1 MNKKKVVGIIVG
13 FIVIVGIGSYV
24 ISKNKAL
31 KGVKDKSQNIE
42 SSGNS
47 YNEVNQLS
55 TTVKI
60 LDKTNTDTFRIYKA
74 SRRELLERLDYYNEK
89 FDDKNLKLI
98 ISDEKKIPTNLLR
111 LAVMHPESIPFVARD
126 NTKSINNN
134 IDMTPYLD
142 KGKVPLFTQ
151 FDKNWGYDK
160 YGNSIIALNGC
171 GPTSLT
177 MVISY
182 LTDDKNINPKIVA
195 DYSEKHGGYSEGR
208 GSTSALM
215 VSVAKHFGVIG
226 KEINVFDVR
235 SELESGHPV
244 IVDVG
249 YGEFTL
255 TGHILVLTGVT
266 SDGKILM
273 NNPDSIRDS
282 HKSFYLSEINSN
294 AQAYYA
300 YSKA

>member
-1 MNKKKVVGIIVG
+1 MSKKKIVGIIVAI
-13 FIVIVGIGSYV
+13 IVIIGIGTYV
-24 ISKNKAL
+24 VSKSRVLNVNKGQ
-31 KGVKDKSQNIE
+31 KEESKSIDNIK
-42 SSGNS
+42 
-47 YNEVNQLS
+47 VNQLS
-55 TTVKI
+55 ATVES
-60 LDKTNTDTFRIYKA
+60 LDKTNTDTFRIYRE
-74 SRRELLERLDYYNEK
+74 SRKELLDRLNYYNKK
-89 FDDKNLKLI
+89 FDDSNLKLI
-98 ISDEKKIPTNLLR
+98 ISDESDIPTNLLR
-111 LAVMHPESIPFVARD
+111 LAVMHPESIPFVAGY
-126 NTKSINNN
+126 NTKSVNNN
-134 IDMTPYLD
+134 IDMKPYLE

-171 GPTSLT
+171 GPTSLA

-195 DYSEKHGGYSEGR
+195 DYSEKHGGYSDGR

-215 VSVAKHFGVIG
+215 LSIAKHFGIIG

-249 YGEFTL
+249 YGKFTL

-273 NNPDSIRDS
+273 NNPDSISDS
-282 HKSFYLSEINSN
+282 HKSFYLSEIDNN

>member
-1 MNKKKVVGIIVG
+1 MSKKKIVGIIVG
-13 FIVIVGIGSYV
+13 IIVIIGIGTYV
-24 ISKNKAL
+24 VSKSRILNINKGQ
-31 KGVKDKSQNIE
+31 KVESKSKDNIK
-42 SSGNS
+42 
-47 YNEVNQLS
+47 VNQLS
-55 TTVKI
+55 ATVES
-60 LDKTNTDTFRIYKA
+60 LDKTNTDTFRIYRA
-74 SRRELLERLDYYNEK
+74 SRKELLDRLNYYNKK
-89 FDDKNLKLI
+89 FDDSNLKLI
-98 ISDEKKIPTNLLR
+98 ISDENKIPTNLLR
-111 LAVMHPESIPFVARD
+111 LAVMHPESIPFVAGY
-126 NTKSINNN
+126 NTKSVNNN
-134 IDMTPYLD
+134 IDMKPYLE

-171 GPTSLT
+171 GPTSLA

-195 DYSEKHGGYSEGR
+195 DYSEKNGGYSDGR

-215 VSVAKHFGVIG
+215 TSVAKHFGLIG
-226 KEINVFDVR
+226 KEINVFEVR

-255 TGHILVLTGVT
+255 TGHILVLTRVT
-266 SDGKILM
+266 SDGKIIM
-273 NNPDSIRDS
+273 NNPDSISDS
-282 HKSFYLSEINSN
+282 HKSFYLSEIDNN